1 MPNLLVDAVPLPLPA
16 NANANA
22 GIGLRAQHH
31 SELLERSPAVP
42 WVEAHSENY
51 FADGG
56 AHIEALFKIRS
67 RYSLSLHGVGLSV
80 GSSDALDAQHLKLLR
95 RNIDRF
101 QPMLVS
107 EHLSWSSVGGRFA
120 NDLLPLPYTDEAL
133 QHVANRIANIQ
144 DALGR
149 QILVENVSSYLEYTA
164 SQMPEWTFLAGVATE
179 AGCGIL
185 LDLNNIYVAARNH
198 GFKPLDYLNA
208 IPASTVQEFHLAG
221 YSAINIDGQEIL
233 IDTHGAPVC
242 TAVWNLYAGAL
253 QRFGTRPTLI
263 EWDTDIPELDVLI
276 AEAHK
281 ADQLRHQ
288 YGRA

>member
-1 MPNLLVDAVPLPLPA
+1 MPRVLAGPVP
-16 NANANA
+16 ANA

-31 SELLERSPAVP
+31 SEILERSPVVP
-42 WVEAHSENY
+42 WFEAHSENY

-56 AHIEALFKIRS
+56 AQIEALFKIRS
-67 RYSLSLHGVGLSV
+67 RYPLSLHGVGLSL
-80 GSSDALDAQHLKLLR
+80 GSTDPLDTQHLKLLR

-133 QHVANRIANIQ
+133 QHVANRIADVQ

-149 QILVENVSSYLEYTA
+149 QILIENVSSYLEYTT
-164 SQMPEWTFLAGVATE
+164 SQMPEWSFLAGVAAE
-179 AGCGIL
+179 AECGIL

-198 GFKPLDYLNA
+198 NFEPLDYLNA
-208 IPASTVQEFHLAG
+208 IPVSTVQEFHLAG
-221 YSAINIDGQEIL
+221 YSPIEIDGQEIL
-233 IDTHGAPVC
+233 IDTHGASVS
-242 TAVWNLYAGAL
+242 TAVWELYATAL

-263 EWDTDIPELDVLI
+263 EWDTDIPELSVLI

-281 ADQLRHQ
+281 ADQLSHQ
-288 YGRA
+288 HVTA